1 MENYLLLAHL
11 DCLENM
17 SSFKNIYISQA
28 ATIISFVI
36 SALLLF
42 ISTYF
47 LSVDDRGIFGLIY
60 SLPALLITFTDFGIA
75 PVLIRYSSMNKN
87 LDKLLTSIFLLHLIR
102 IIVTVLISVFI
113 IFFFGEELFK
123 VSNIYL
129 FLGVPI
135 ILSLSVNSFL
145 SPYFYGINKVIIYY
159 FFIIIPNLI
168 LCVFSILLL
177 IFDYYNLLNISIIA
191 AMIYSIHF
199 MIVTYFYSRS
209 FNIRNFKFYKIF
221 FKLLDEAKFLFAS
234 NIFNYG
240 FMYLIPIVLNY
251 NFGITTLSYIL
262 FSIALA
268 DKLLLVGD
276 SVGYEIIRKLN
287 VFKDDSTLNNKL
299 KYFKSVVFYMI
310 PIIIISSMLIY
321 FVTKYFFL
329 VYVFEKY
336 LPILDFFYLI
346 MISFAIQ
353 ALIRIYQQYYNGL
366 GDTKFTMNI
375 LVISSILKTLCLIFV
390 TSKVTTLFLLFI
402 LIDFILLTFIISK
415 THFKKC

>member
-1 MENYLLLAHL
+1 
-11 DCLENM
+11 
-17 SSFKNIYISQA
+17 
-28 ATIISFVI
+28 
-36 SALLLF
+36 
-42 ISTYF
+42 
-47 LSVDDRGIFGLIY
+47 
-60 SLPALLITFTDFGIA
+60 
-75 PVLIRYSSMNKN
+75 
-87 LDKLLTSIFLLHLIR
+87 
-102 IIVTVLISVFI
+102 
-113 IFFFGEELFK
+113 
-123 VSNIYL
+123 
-129 FLGVPI
+129 
-135 ILSLSVNSFL
+135 
-145 SPYFYGINKVIIYY
+145 
-159 FFIIIPNLI
+159 
-168 LCVFSILLL
+168 
-177 IFDYYNLLNISIIA
+177 
-191 AMIYSIHF
+191 
-199 MIVTYFYSRS
+199 
-209 FNIRNFKFYKIF
+209 
-221 FKLLDEAKFLFAS
+221 
-234 NIFNYG
+234 
-240 FMYLIPIVLNY
+240 MYLIPIVLNY